1 MSLEEK
7 KQSVIE
13 EFSMYDEWLDKY
25 EYLIELGKALEAYP
39 EELKTE
45 EKLIKGCQSRVW
57 LDYELKDG
65 KLFFRADSDAIITKG
80 IISLLLS
87 VYSGRTPAEIAADDF
102 GFIDAIGLREN
113 LSPTR
118 ANGLVSMIETI
129 KAKAKEMADQVG
141 HDERGSVG
149 HDADVIP
156 GSTGNLGSNVIPG
169 STGNLSNE
177 VLTAE
182 DVAALQPLYADVI
195 QALKQ
200 VYDPEIPVNIY
211 DLGLIYELNIDKE
224 RKVSIV
230 MTFTAPNCPM
240 ADEVMHEVQESVTR
254 VPGVTGCTIELT
266 FEPVWDRSMLSEE
279 ARVDLGLD
287 YEEDDYGKLND

>member
-1 MSLEEK
+1 MTLEEK
-7 KQSVIE
+7 KQAVIE

-39 EELKTE
+39 EEQKTE

-65 KLFFRADSDAIITKG
+65 KLYFRADSDAIITKG
-80 IISLLLS
+80 IISLLIS

-102 GFIDAIGLREN
+102 GFIDRIGLKEN

-118 ANGLVSMIETI
+118 ANGLVSMIDTI
-129 KAKAKEMADQVG
+129 KWVANDMAAKEEMAGQARHEEKEAG
-141 HDERGSVG
+141 HD
-149 HDADVIP
+149 
-156 GSTGNLGSNVIPG
+156 
-169 STGNLSNE
+169 E

-195 QALKQ
+195 LALKQ

-211 DLGLIYELNIDKE
+211 DLGLIYELNIDKD

-240 ADEVMHEVQESVTR
+240 ADEVMHEVEDSVKR

-287 YEEDDYGKLND
+287 YEEDDYGKLS